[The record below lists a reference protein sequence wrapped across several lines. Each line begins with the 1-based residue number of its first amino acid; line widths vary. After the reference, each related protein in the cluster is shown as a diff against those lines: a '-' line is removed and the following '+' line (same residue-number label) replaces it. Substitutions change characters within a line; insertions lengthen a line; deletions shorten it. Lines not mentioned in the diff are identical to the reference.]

1 MRNILFFILYTLITL
16 PLAAQINDGWFQNH
30 PLIDTLKFE
39 FKVSI
44 VQDDL
49 GLIKYYQDDLTHP
62 FHTKIV
68 DLGLDSAAIKFTAFP
83 YHGEGGRSDLHIL
96 GITRSSENNI
106 EPFANENIILQ
117 FSKNK
122 KLGVDYSILDV
133 TEDFLEFGEKYYI
146 EMERHFYTDFNP
158 DIPLQKM
165 GLIWDVGPVVLATG
179 GVLWGNS
186 VKKQGQ
192 ESYERY
198 QELWRSGDKKNE
210 GVDETTFLKDAKD
223 KQENGNIILA
233 SSIASAA
240 ILESLVWYFRQKRN
254 KRIALQK
261 DIQEYQQ
268 ESSPKIGWQLQPSY
282 FNDFSNHAVGLAL
295 IGTF

>member
-1 MRNILFFILYTLITL
+1 MRNILFFIFYTLITL
-16 PLAAQINDGWFQNH
+16 PLAAQVNDGWFQNH
-30 PLIDTLKFE
+30 PLTDTLRFE

-49 GLIKYYQDDLTHP
+49 GLIKYYKDDLTHP

-68 DLGLDSAAIKFTAFP
+68 DLSLDSAAIKFTAFP
-83 YHGEGGRSDLHIL
+83 YLGEGGRSDLHIL
-96 GITRSSENNI
+96 GITRSAENNI

-117 FSKNK
+117 FFKNK

-179 GVLWGNS
+179 GVLWGTS
-186 VKKQGQ
+186 IKKQGQ
-192 ESYERY
+192 ESYKRY
-198 QELWRSGDKKNE
+198 QELWRSGDKENE
-210 GVDETTFLKDAKD
+210 GVNETTFFNDAED
-223 KQENGNIILA
+223 KQMNGNIILA

-261 DIQEYQQ
+261 NIQEFQQ
-268 ESSPKIGWQLQPSY
+268 ESNPKIGWQLQPSY
-282 FNDFSNHAVGLAL
+282 FNDFSNHMVGLAL
-295 IGTF
+295 VGTF